1 MSFRFYFLFLTITFL
16 LLFYPGS
23 GPYFHIIAFN
33 KNYFFKEHTQPSLQ
47 INTIPLIKAGALPP
61 SVSAQGVY
69 VVDAASL
76 TPLYAK
82 NEKQRFYPA
91 STTKV
96 VTALVALDLYA
107 PDDVLTV
114 KIASVEGQLMNL
126 QNGERITLENLLYGL
141 LVHSGNDAAVA
152 IANSYGYDRFIELMN
167 KKAHELHMNNTTFRN
182 PNGLDDM
189 QQLTTPYDLTLA
201 ARELLKNPYL
211 TKIVGTKEITISDVD
226 YTIFHHLSNVNKL
239 LGEIR
244 GLGGLKT
251 GYTEFAGENLVSFYK
266 HEGHDFIIVV
276 MKSNDRFAD
285 TRTLVDWIIT
295 NISYIPALE
304 TPDITITP

>member
-61 SVSAQGVY
+61 TVSAQGVY

-82 NEKQRFYPA
+82 NKKQRFYPA

-226 YTIFHHLSNVNKL
+226 YTVFHHLSNVNKL

-304 TPDITITP
+304 TPDTTITP

>member
-16 LLFYPGS
+16 ILFYPGS

-61 SVSAQGVY
+61 AVSAQGVY
-69 VVDAASL
+69 VVDAESL

-96 VTALVALDLYA
+96 VTALVALDLYDT
-107 PDDVLTV
+107 DDVLTV
-114 KIASVEGQLMNL
+114 KIASIEGQLMNL

-152 IANSYGYDRFIELMN
+152 IANSYGYDRFIDLMN
-167 KKAHELHMNNTTFRN
+167 KKARELHMNDTTFRN

-226 YTIFHHLSNVNKL
+226 YTVFHHLSNVNKL

-304 TPDITITP
+304 TPDTSITP

>member
-16 LLFYPGS
+16 LLFYPGT
-23 GPYFHIIAFN
+23 GPYFYIIAYN
-33 KNYFFKEHTQPSLQ
+33 KQAFSPE
-47 INTIPLIKAGALPP
+47 IKATNLHVNPVPTIKKGALPP
-61 SVSAQGVY
+61 AISAQGVY
-69 VVDAASL
+69 VVDADSL

-82 NEKQRFYPA
+82 KEHQRFYPA

-96 VTALVALDLYA
+96 ITALVALDIYK
-107 PDDVLTV
+107 PDDVITV

-126 QNGERITLENLLYGL
+126 QNGEKITLENLLYGI

-152 IANSYGYDRFIELMN
+152 IANSYGYDPFIELMN
-167 KKAHELHMNNTTFRN
+167 KKAQELHMVNTTFRN
-182 PNGLDDM
+182 PNGLDNM
-189 QQLTTPYDLTLA
+189 QQLTTPFDLTLA

-226 YTIFHHLSNVNKL
+226 YTTFHHLSNVNKL

-251 GYTEFAGENLVSFYK
+251 GYTEFAGENLISFYK
-266 HEGHDFIIVV
+266 HEGHDFIIVI
-276 MKSNDRFAD
+276 MKSEDRFAD
-285 TRTLVDWIIT
+285 TRTMVDWIISNVT
-295 NISYIPALE
+295 YVAPFASEAS
-304 TPDITITP
+304 TP